1 MSKIE
6 NSKKLLQKKIKE
18 KYNKLKFLLKEN
30 ILSSLNSLF
39 KYIFHLLKDIQIL
52 NSNDNKS

>member
-18 KYNKLKFLLKEN
+18 KYNKLKFLLKEKV
-30 ILSSLNSLF
+30 LSSLNSIF